1 MLERL
6 FFNWIGFDQGRTL
19 EAALE
24 RVIGNNASSLERDV
38 LFAQVQVTLTKLCY
52 QRAKRLVEVKDIK
65 SNSLLGMK
73 ELRINAVLEG
83 QPRKIRIY
91 FAPNPNNLLELLG
104 AYVELKSEESS
115 LTNRLRQNTAIN
127 EASRMLK
134 LYLRANYDL

>member
-6 FFNWIGFDQGRTL
+6 SFNWIGFDQGRTL

-24 RVIGNNASSLERDV
+24 SVIGNNASSLERDA
-38 LFAQVQVTLTKLCY
+38 LFAQVQVTLTKLRSH
-52 QRAKRLVEVKDIK
+52 QAKRLVEVKDIK
-65 SNSLLGMK
+65 SKSLVSMK
-73 ELRINAVLEG
+73 ELRINTILAG
-83 QPRKIRIY
+83 PQRKIRIY
-91 FAPNPNNLLELLG
+91 FVPNPNNSLELLG

-127 EASRMLK
+127 EASRILK